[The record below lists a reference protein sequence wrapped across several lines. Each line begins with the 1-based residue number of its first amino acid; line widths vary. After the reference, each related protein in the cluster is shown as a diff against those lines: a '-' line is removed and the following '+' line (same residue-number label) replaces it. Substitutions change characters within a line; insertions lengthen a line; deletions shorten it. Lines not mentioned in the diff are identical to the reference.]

1 MNKITKKMFT
11 AILSVTFS
19 FVALGTVTFAW
30 ITLTNN
36 VTLLPIDLNV
46 SSYGGIEVAL
56 GNEDDMAKA
65 YYGYFTD
72 VKKSSLIT
80 FLQNKGYDVEDDK
93 NFELKYVTSSDGINF
108 EDMDGNPVDDQT
120 GGYLKFYLTLRT
132 QTAGASVYLSPKTA
146 LTSERK
152 MWTADAEFDNAHGI
166 HIMPGDVL
174 PYSLANSAR
183 MAFTSEQ
190 NDSNDVEDFI
200 YERPMF
206 AMDSPDDYEIDYLL
220 YDDFYGNYSH
230 AEGGEAEEGG
240 AIAYFNAKHRDE
252 NHKDTSQAKLAK
264 TKSSFIKQ
272 KPIAVFNGDPDD
284 DGFYYATISVSIWL
298 EGWDAD
304 SINAALGGTLTVD
317 IQFTTDDPIGYKE
330 TVKVKDD
337 DDVQFTIPRE
347 TFARDGE
354 AVYSDLL
361 TEFEKKL
368 SDLIDGDGDKL
379 LYGVVDDTNILEMY
393 ITIKTLTITYIF
405 NVSIESGPEIDQP
418 EQIIRKRMLKGD
430 VFNLPK
436 APKAVKGY
444 TFIWYDGELVVEETV
459 MSDSDLE
466 LTGKYVPNE
475 YKIIFNE
482 SDIEEMPIVFG
493 EEIEM
498 PVDPVRSGYKFAGW
512 FTDAALTKKFVAP
525 ETMPA
530 NDIILFAQ
538 WLEIQD

>member
-1 MNKITKKMFT
+1 MNKITKKMLT

-19 FVALGTVTFAW
+19 LVALGTVTFAW
-30 ITLTNN
+30 ITLTNTA
-36 VTLLPIDLNV
+36 TLLPIDLNV

-108 EDMDGNPVDDQT
+108 KDMDGNPVDDQT

-132 QTAGASVYLSPKTA
+132 QTAGANVYLSPKTA

-183 MAFTSEQ
+183 MAFTSDQ
-190 NDSNDVEDFI
+190 NLSNNVEDFI

-240 AIAYFNAKHRDE
+240 AIAYFNAKHRNE
-252 NHKDTSQAKLAK
+252 NHKDTSKAELAK

-361 TEFEKKL
+361 TEFVQL
-368 SDLIDGDGDKL
+368 SDLIDGDNL
-379 LYGVVDDTNILEMY
+379 LSGVVDDENILEMY
-393 ITIKTLTITYIF
+393 ITIQTLKITYIF
-405 NVSIESGPEIDQP
+405 DVSIESVPVIDQP
-418 EQIIRKRMLKGD
+418 EQIIRKRMLEGV

-444 TFIWYDGELVVEETV
+444 TFVWSADGSVVEDNV
-459 MSDSDLE
+459 MPGSDLE
-466 LTGKYVPNE
+466 LTGSYEVNE
-475 YKIIFNE
+475 YNIIYQ
-482 SDIEEMPIVFG
+482 G
-493 EEIEM
+493 EVLKTIKYGDNFEM
-498 PVDPVRSGYKFAGW
+498 PVDPTQEGAIFAGW
-512 FTDAALTKKFVAP
+512 FTDAALTKKFETP

>member
-19 FVALGTVTFAW
+19 LVALGTVTFAW

-93 NFELKYVTSSDGINF
+93 NFELKYVTSSDGIIF
-108 EDMDGNPVDDQT
+108 KDMDGNPVDDQT
-120 GGYLKFYLTLRT
+120 GGYLKFDLTLRT

-190 NDSNDVEDFI
+190 NGSNDVEDFI

-230 AEGGEAEEGG
+230 AEGGKPEEGG
-240 AIAYFNAKHRDE
+240 AIAYFNAKHR
-252 NHKDTSQAKLAK
+252 NHKDASQAELAK

-272 KPIAVFNGDPDD
+272 KPIAVFNGKPDE

-330 TVKVKDD
+330 TVKVKDA

-361 TEFEKKL
+361 TEFEKL
-368 SDLIDGDGDKL
+368 SDSIEGDNL
-379 LYGVVDDTNILEMY
+379 LSGVVDDENILEMY

-405 NVSIESGPEIDQP
+405 NVSIESGPKIDPP
-418 EQIIRKRMLKGD
+418 EQIIRKRMLEGD

-444 TFIWYDGELVVEETV
+444 TFVWSADGSVVEDNV
-459 MSDSDLE
+459 MPNSDLI
-466 LTGKYVPNE
+466 LTGSYEVNE
-475 YKIIFNE
+475 YNIIYQGEVLKTIKYGDNF
-482 SDIEEMPIVFG
+482 EMPD
-493 EEIEM
+493 
-498 PVDPVRSGYKFAGW
+498 DPTQEGAIFAGW
-512 FTDAALTKKFVAP
+512 FTDAALTKKFVPP